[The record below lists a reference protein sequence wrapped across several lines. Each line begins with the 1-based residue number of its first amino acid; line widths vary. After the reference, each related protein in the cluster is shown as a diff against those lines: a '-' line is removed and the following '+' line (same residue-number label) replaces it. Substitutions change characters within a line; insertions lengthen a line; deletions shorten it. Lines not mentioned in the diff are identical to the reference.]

1 MSRTSIPVDAATKE
15 RLDRLKRDDETW
27 DEFLRRVT
35 ATAADEFLRRVT
47 ATAAGESM
55 EAGVWSDE
63 TAERARE
70 AIRES
75 RENWR

>member
-15 RLDRLKRDDETW
+15 RLDRLKRDVETW
-27 DEFLRRVT
+27 
-35 ATAADEFLRRVT
+35 DEFLRRVT